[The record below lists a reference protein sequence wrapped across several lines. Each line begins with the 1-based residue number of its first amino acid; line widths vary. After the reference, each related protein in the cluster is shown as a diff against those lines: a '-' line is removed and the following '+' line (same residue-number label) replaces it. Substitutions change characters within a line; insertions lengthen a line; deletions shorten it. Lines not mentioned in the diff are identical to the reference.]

1 MTEEIT
7 LLLPP
12 QDLAARRHFFEEVA
26 TGGNRFHR
34 STPAT
39 PLAVHRSTTSAS
51 DVASLAVGVVM
62 EKCLSENS
70 LLTAQD
76 RQASAA
82 SKSDSAISSNA
93 QDENSVRR
101 KTTKQKDEVTCD
113 TTHPDNKSEEE
124 NSCGGEEDSNM
135 TGVTGDQGGQEGLIL
150 PKKLQNP
157 CLENTDRQRLH
168 RELMLNQKLGKNVLN
183 QKSELQKAMEQY
195 KDKQFRKELEQQR
208 QENMTPLERVI
219 EQRAKR
225 LEILDR
231 DNTLNEK
238 EINPKEPE
246 FLQIHAKLRARM
258 DAK

>member
-70 LLTAQD
+70 LLAAQD

-82 SKSDSAISSNA
+82 SKSDGAISSNA
-93 QDENSVRR
+93 QDGN
-101 KTTKQKDEVTCD
+101 DEVTCD
-113 TTHPDNKSEEE
+113 STHTDNNSEEE
-124 NSCGGEEDSNM
+124 NSCGGEEDSKM

-238 EINPKEPE
+238 EMNPKEPE